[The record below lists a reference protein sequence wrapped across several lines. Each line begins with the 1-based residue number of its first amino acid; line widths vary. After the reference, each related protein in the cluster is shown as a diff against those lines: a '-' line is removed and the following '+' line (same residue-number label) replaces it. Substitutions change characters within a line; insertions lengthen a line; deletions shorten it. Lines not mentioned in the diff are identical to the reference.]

1 MIFEIPFNEEI
12 YKKQTSLH
20 LNLHW
25 NKILKKNKSNLLI
38 AIVFFLLGVL
48 AIYGNGDVGYV
59 FVIFGIYGFIEFY
72 RIHTAY
78 QKSKKEFHKM
88 IDNEI
93 KGQIESNENSIWE
106 FNEEYFRYKDYKCDT
121 KINWKTFKSFRII
134 DDNLF
139 LDLNM
144 GIQSSYIMAKEEI
157 GENSF
162 QKATAFLDGKIE
174 RI

>member
-25 NKILKKNKSNLLI
+25 NKILKKNKSNLII

-48 AIYGNGDVGYV
+48 AIYGNGNVGYV
-59 FVIFGIYGFIEFY
+59 FVIVGIYGFSDFY
-72 RIHTAY
+72 RIHAAY
-78 QKSKKEFHKM
+78 QKRKKEFQEM
-88 IDNEI
+88 VNDEI
-93 KGQIESNENSIWE
+93 MGQMEANENSFWE
-106 FNEEYFRYKDYKCDT
+106 FNEEYFRYKDYKYDT

-134 DDNLF
+134 EDNIF

-144 GIQSSYIMAKEEI
+144 GIQSSYIMAKDEI

-162 QKATAFLDGKIE
+162 QKAINFLDGKIT